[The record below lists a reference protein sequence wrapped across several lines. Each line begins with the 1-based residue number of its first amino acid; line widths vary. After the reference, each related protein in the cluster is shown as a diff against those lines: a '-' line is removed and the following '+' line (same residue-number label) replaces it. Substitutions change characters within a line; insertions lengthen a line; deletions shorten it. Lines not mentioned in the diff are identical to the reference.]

1 MSKRAAM
8 NETRYSGPV
17 VELKHVSFA
26 YQGTPVLDDVSL
38 IVDHRDFLS
47 VVGPNGGGKTTILKL
62 ILGLI
67 KPAKGTVRL
76 FGASPENTRHRI
88 GYMPQYASLD
98 PLFPV
103 SVLDVVLMGRL
114 GQGMSLWGYSRS
126 DRRCAEEVL
135 EKVEMAQLRDRPF
148 FQLSGG
154 QFQRVLLA
162 RALVSDPDLL
172 LLDEPTSNVDVAIE
186 TGLYELLHRLN
197 EQLTIILVTHDLGFV
212 SRYVNKVACV
222 NRRLLTHPTCEITGE
237 MISAI
242 YGSHV
247 HMIRHDAKER
257 DRISH
262 D

>member
-1 MSKRAAM
+1 MSE
-8 NETRYSGPV
+8 NRYSEPV

-26 YQGTPVLDDVSL
+26 YHGTPVLEDVNL
-38 IVDHRDFLS
+38 TVEHRDFLS

-67 KPAKGTVRL
+67 KPAAGTVRL
-76 FGASPENTRHRI
+76 FGASPEKTRHRI
-88 GYMPQYASLD
+88 GYMPQYTSLD

-114 GQGMSLWGYSRS
+114 GKGMNLWGYSKS
-126 DRRCAEEVL
+126 DRRCAEEAL
-135 EKVEMAQLRDRPF
+135 EKVEMAHLRERPF

-172 LLDEPTSNVDVAIE
+172 LLDEPTSNVDAAIE

-197 EQLTIILVTHDLGFV
+197 EKLTIILVTHDLGFV
-212 SRYVNKVACV
+212 SHYVDKVACV

-237 MISAI
+237 MISAV

-257 DRISH
+257 DGVFS
-262 D
+262 

>member
-1 MSKRAAM
+1 MS
-8 NETRYSGPV
+8 ETRFSGPV

-26 YQGTPVLDDVSL
+26 YHGMPVLEDVNL
-38 IVDHRDFLS
+38 TVNHRDFLS

-62 ILGLI
+62 ILGLM
-67 KPAKGTVRL
+67 KPTGGTVRL
-76 FGASPENTRHRI
+76 FGAPPEKARHRI

-103 SVLDVVLMGRL
+103 SVIDVVLMGRL
-114 GQGMSLWGYSRS
+114 GRGMSFWRYSRS
-126 DRRCAEEVL
+126 DRRRAEEAL
-135 EKVEMAQLRDRPF
+135 EIMELAPLRDRPF

-172 LLDEPTSNVDVAIE
+172 LLDEPTSNVDAAIE

-197 EQLTIILVTHDLGFV
+197 EKLTVILVTHDLGFV
-212 SRYVNKVACV
+212 SHYVDKVACV
-222 NRRLLTHPTCEITGE
+222 NRRLVTHPTCEITGE
-237 MISAI
+237 IISAV

-247 HMIRHDAKER
+247 QMIRHDTKGR
-257 DRISH
+257 DGGCSH